1 MNDIP
6 EVTDILTMEKD
17 ILDLERLVEQLYK
30 DNGNLQEELFNSIC
44 EIERLKAENDLLK
57 DDVAAIADKLE
68 KTQNLYS

>member
-1 MNDIP
+1 MNDTP